1 MNDPNGPA
9 TTSPTDDRDRR
20 VAKLEAR
27 RAGGADPYPFRYDRT
42 HTAADLRAKYGE
54 LTAGTE
60 TDDRA
65 NVAGRLILIRRQGK
79 LTFATLRDRTGDIQ
93 LFVSRAVV
101 GEEDQRAFDDLDR
114 GDVIGAEGTIMTT
127 RKGELSV
134 KVDRFELLAK
144 ALRPLPEKW
153 HGLSDIDTRFRQ
165 RYVDL
170 IVNEDARRV
179 FEIRHAVVSSIRRTL
194 SDRGFIEV
202 EGPMLQLEPGGA
214 HARPFTTYHNALDQD
229 MYLRI
234 ALELHLKRLIVG
246 GLERVFEIGRVFRNE
261 GLSTRHNPEFT
272 MLEAYQ
278 AFADYTDMMELTQTL
293 LVNAA
298 ADALGTTTIGVGD
311 TTIDMASPWERR
323 PILDLIEEHAGV
335 RVHPSMSV
343 DELRGI
349 CDRLGVA
356 WRPHMGSG
364 KLCFELYDVL
374 VEPRL
379 VGPVFVIDYPREVS
393 PLARSHRDD
402 GHLVERFELVV
413 GGREL
418 ANAYSELND
427 PIDQRARFEDEQRAR
442 DAGDVEAG
450 TVDNDYIRALEY
462 GMPPTG
468 GLGVGIDRLVML
480 LAGQLSIREVI
491 LFPTLRPEAA
501 E

>member
-1 MNDPNGPA
+1 MSDSKDSD
-9 TTSPTDDRDRR
+9 TTSPADERAHRL
-20 VAKLEAR
+20 AKLDAR
-27 RAGGADPYPFRYDRT
+27 RAGGADPYPYRYDRT
-42 HTAADLRAKYGE
+42 HTATEIRAKYGE
-54 LTAGTE
+54 LDAGAE

-65 NVAGRLILIRRQGK
+65 SVAGRLVLIRRQGK
-79 LTFATLRDRTGDIQ
+79 LTFATLRDRSGDIQ

-101 GEEDQRAFDDLDR
+101 GEELHRAFDDLDR
-114 GDVIGAEGTIMTT
+114 GDWIGAEGTIMTT

-134 KVDRFELLAK
+134 KVDRFVLLAK

-153 HGLSDIDTRFRQ
+153 HGLSDVDTRFRQ

-170 IVNEDARRV
+170 IVNEDARKS

-202 EGPMLQLEPGGA
+202 EGPILQLEPGGA
-214 HARPFTTYHNALDQD
+214 HARPFMTHHNALDQD

-278 AFADYTDMMELTQTL
+278 ALADYTDIMELTQTL
-293 LVNAA
+293 IVNAA
-298 ADALGTTTIGVGD
+298 ADALGSTTITIGD
-311 TTIDMASPWERR
+311 ATIDLSSRWERR
-323 PILDLIEEHAGV
+323 PILDLIEEHTGV

-343 DELRGI
+343 EELRAV

-356 WRPHMGSG
+356 WRAHMGPG

-402 GHLVERFELVV
+402 SYLVERFELVV

-427 PIDQRARFEDEQRAR
+427 PIDQRPLRDEQRAR

-450 TVDNDYIRALEY
+450 TVDDDYIRALEY
-462 GMPPTG
+462 GTPPTG

-480 LAGQLSIREVI
+480 LAGQTSIREVI

>member
-1 MNDPNGPA
+1 MSDPGGSA
-9 TTSPTDDRDRR
+9 PTPTADERDHRL
-20 VAKLEAR
+20 AKLEAR
-27 RAGGADPYPFRYDRT
+27 RAGGAEPYPYRYDRS
-42 HTAADLRAKYGE
+42 HTVAELRAKHGE
-54 LTAGTE
+54 LAAGTE

-65 NVAGRLILIRRQGK
+65 SVAGRLVLIRRQGK

-101 GEEDQRAFDDLDR
+101 GEEAHRAFDDLDR
-114 GDVIGAEGTIMTT
+114 GDWIGAEGNVMTT
-127 RKGELSV
+127 RKGELSI
-134 KVDRFELLAK
+134 KLDRFELLAK

-153 HGLSDIDTRFRQ
+153 HGLSDVDTRFRQ

-170 IVNEDARRV
+170 IVNEDARRA
-179 FEIRHAVVSSIRRTL
+179 FEIRHAVVSSLRRTL

-202 EGPMLQLEPGGA
+202 EGPILQLEPGGA
-214 HARPFTTYHNALDQD
+214 HARPFTTHHNALDQD

-278 AFADYTDMMELTQTL
+278 ALADYTDIMELTQAL
-293 LVNAA
+293 IVNAA
-298 ADALGTTTIGVGD
+298 ADALGSTTITVGD
-311 TTIDMASPWERR
+311 TAVDLSATWERR
-323 PILDLIEEHAGV
+323 PLLDLIEEHAGV

-343 DELRGI
+343 EELRTV
-349 CDRLGVA
+349 CDDLGVS
-356 WRPHMGSG
+356 WRPHMGPG

-374 VEPRL
+374 VEPHL

-393 PLARSHRDD
+393 PLARSHRNDID
-402 GHLVERFELVV
+402 LVERFELVV

-450 TVDNDYIRALEY
+450 TVDDDYIRALEY

-468 GLGVGIDRLVML
+468 GLGIGIDRLVML
-480 LAGQLSIREVI
+480 LAGQASIREVI
-491 LFPTLRPEAA
+491 LFPTLRPEAP